1 VTTNFVVRI
10 PTVLIILTNG
20 KRILLGL
27 LATIKPSLQL
37 VTEGLFT
44 GQKTAYILVR
54 IDVRFVLLVASMDVR
69 LILRTPMTPAA
80 PLTKVKVILAH
91 GNGIV
96 LVNVTH
102 LTPRKSVRIVVT
114 GSPKT
119 SRQKGIHLPVL
130 TIEVTGTRGR
140 DLVVGRISLPEN
152 RQIVMMRVIVMGR
165 RHVEGAEGTDPG
177 TVAVEVIRLPTG
189 IIGPS
194 HLLGLPNGVVIL
206 DDDIVTVSKLVISM
220 VVRLSIVS
228 W

>member
-1 VTTNFVVRI
+1 
-10 PTVLIILTNG
+10 
-20 KRILLGL
+20 
-27 LATIKPSLQL
+27 
-37 VTEGLFT
+37 
-44 GQKTAYILVR
+44 
-54 IDVRFVLLVASMDVR
+54 MDVR
-69 LILRTPMTPAA
+69 VILRTPMTPAA

-96 LVNVTH
+96 LVNVTL

-165 RHVEGAEGTDPG
+165 RHVEGA
-177 TVAVEVIRLPTG
+177 VEVIRLPTG

-194 HLLGLPNGVVIL
+194 HLLGLPDGVVIL